1 MAQSG
6 ASISSSSDCFLV
18 PGRDEESFAPL
29 LVSQGDLSNNSED
42 LNPFASP
49 VGVGTIF
56 LSPGAAESP
65 GHRTL
70 HLDDSSTPPPPPRE
84 DDVEGKLRAI
94 VDNILHKKRAS
105 RDAHAEEN
113 ATLRAQV
120 ALLEDAL
127 SKASAQPGSETADLL
142 AALERER
149 GLRLSA
155 EESRAATG
163 KYLAE
168 QIERVSLQK
177 TLLEK
182 TVASFTHG
190 REFWR
195 ERAIAALERC
205 EMLEEDNVRV
215 KTQLS
220 ALAKRQESA
229 VDRQISDV
237 LREVAEERDRLKQL
251 EEVHPFSEKTNT
263 LPKPKDKM
271 GTIKASSSKS
281 DSTKP
286 VVEVSAGHLPNGHTE
301 MACIGQILWWED
313 REEIRV
319 LQDCSSSATIQK
331 GTGIG
336 LREERVMDRFIRYL
350 LQRCS
355 GLDNICGTISIHH
368 RI

>member
-1 MAQSG
+1 MAGSG
-6 ASISSSSDCFLV
+6 ACLSFSSDSFLV
-18 PGRDEESFAPL
+18 PGKDEESFAPL
-29 LVSQGDLSNNSED
+29 LVSHGDISNTSED

-56 LSPGAAESP
+56 LSPRAADSP

-70 HLDDSSTPPPPPRE
+70 HLDASSTPPPPPLE
-84 DDVEGKLRAI
+84 NDVEGKLRAI
-94 VDNILHKKRAS
+94 VDDLLHKKRAA
-105 RDAHAEEN
+105 RDARAEEN
-113 ATLRAQV
+113 ASLRAQV
-120 ALLEDAL
+120 ALLQDAL
-127 SKASAQPGSETADLL
+127 AKASAQPGSETADLL

-149 GLRLSA
+149 GLHLSA
-155 EESRAATG
+155 EESRLATG

-205 EMLEEDNVRV
+205 EMLEEENMRV

-220 ALAKRQESA
+220 ALSKKQETV

-263 LPKPKDKM
+263 LSKPKDKS
-271 GTIKASSSKS
+271 GTIKASGSKL
-281 DSTKP
+281 DSMKP
-286 VVEVSAGHLPNGHTE
+286 VVEGKFFGGKTGKRFVSYRMPPA
-301 MACIGQILWWED
+301 
-313 REEIRV
+313 
-319 LQDCSSSATIQK
+319 LQQSRK
-331 GTGIG
+331 
-336 LREERVMDRFIRYL
+336 ERA
-350 LQRCS
+350 
-355 GLDNICGTISIHH
+355 
-368 RI
+368 

>member
-1 MAQSG
+1 MVESSQC
-6 ASISSSSDCFLV
+6 ISSPSDCFLV
-18 PGRDEESFAPL
+18 PGKDEESFAPL

-49 VGVGTIF
+49 VGGGTIF
-56 LSPGAAESP
+56 LSPGVAGSP

-70 HLDDSSTPPPPPRE
+70 HLDPSSAPPPPSRE

-94 VDNILHKKRAS
+94 VDDLLHKKRAA
-105 RDAHAEEN
+105 RDARAEES
-113 ATLRAQV
+113 AALRAQIT
-120 ALLEDAL
+120 LLEDAL
-127 SKASAQPGSETADLL
+127 TKASAQPGSETADLL
-142 AALERER
+142 AALEHER
-149 GLRLSA
+149 GLRLNA

-205 EMLEEDNVRV
+205 EMLEEENMRV

-220 ALAKRQESA
+220 ALAKRQESS

-251 EEVHPFSEKTNT
+251 EAVHPFSEKTNT
-263 LPKPKDKM
+263 LPKSKDKM
-271 GTIKASSSKS
+271 GTIKASRSKS
-281 DSTKP
+281 DSTK
-286 VVEVSAGHLPNGHTE
+286 
-301 MACIGQILWWED
+301 
-313 REEIRV
+313 
-319 LQDCSSSATIQK
+319 SATEGK
-331 GTGIG
+331 FFGGKTGRRFVSYRIAPG
-336 LREERVMDRFIRYL
+336 LQQSKKERA
-350 LQRCS
+350 
-355 GLDNICGTISIHH
+355 
-368 RI
+368 